1 MSSDLRA
8 PAQIPANKLYTNL
21 ASLASTIFD
30 GQGVATSNITAWSQV
45 PANATILSGSAGSV
59 VLRDMGKTVYLPA
72 GSTSA
77 TQSTVLRKVQLVT
90 NTSVAGPVPTGTGI
104 DAGYFT
110 GYIQMGGLTY
120 GGGNGSAAPVA
131 RLN

>member
-8 PAQIPANKLYTNL
+8 PAQIPANKLYVNT
-21 ASLASTIFD
+21 SGIQSSIFD
-30 GQGVATSNITAWSQV
+30 ETGANKVTWVVDRTAIQ
-45 PANATILSGSAGSV
+45 TAGGA

-90 NTSVAGPVPTGTGI
+90 NTSVAGDAASST
-104 DAGYFT
+104 DAGYLT
-110 GYIQMGGLTY
+110 GYIQIGGMTY
-120 GGGNGSAAPVA
+120 GGGNGAIAPVA